1 MANFKEAYEIL
12 KRLEFNSPKNAL
24 HKNEGEEGLTWMGIY
39 EKANP
44 GWSGWEKI
52 RPTLRAAGSMEEA
65 SVILYKD
72 ALLQADTANLYKF
85 KYWNKIKGED
95 IKSQKIASEIFIF
108 GVNAGIGVA
117 IKAAQKIVGVTAD
130 AVVGEETLKAL
141 NSYDEARFDK
151 EFDRAEIEHYNALI
165 EKNPKLKINANGWRN
180 RAEAV

>member
-12 KRLEFNSPKNAL
+12 KRLEFNSPKSAL

-44 GWSGWEKI
+44 GWIGWEKI

-65 SVILYKD
+65 SVVLYKD
-72 ALLQADTANLYKF
+72 ALLQADTANFYKF
-85 KYWNKIKGED
+85 KYWNKIRGGD
-95 IKSQKIASEIFIF
+95 INSQRVANEIFIF
-108 GVNAGIGVA
+108 GVNAGIAVA

-130 AVVGEETLKAL
+130 GVIGEVTLRAL
-141 NSYDEARFDK
+141 NEYDEERFDK
-151 EFDRAEIEHYNALI
+151 EFDRSEVKHYNALI
-165 EKNPKLKINANGWRN
+165 EENPKLKINANGWRN

>member
-24 HKNEGEEGLTWMGIY
+24 HKNKGEEGLTWMGIY
-39 EKANP
+39 EKENP
-44 GWSGWEKI
+44 GWSGWKTI
-52 RPTLRAAGSMEEA
+52 KDTLRITRDIEQA
-65 SVILYKD
+65 SVILYND
-72 ALLQADTANLYKF
+72 AVLRADTANFYKF

-95 IKSQKIASEIFIF
+95 IKSQRVASEIFIF

-130 AVVGEETLKAL
+130 AVVGEKTLKAL

-151 EFDRAEIEHYNALI
+151 EFDRAEIEHYKALI

>member
-12 KRLEFNSPKNAL
+12 KRLEFSNPSNAL
-24 HKNEGEEGLTWMGIY
+24 HKNKTEEGLTWMGIY

-44 GWSGWEKI
+44 GWIGWEKI

-65 SVILYKD
+65 SVVLYKD
-72 ALLQADTANLYKF
+72 IVLQADTANFFKS
-85 KYWNKIKGED
+85 KYWNKIRGED
-95 IKSQKIASEIFIF
+95 IKSQRVASEIFIF

-151 EFDRAEIEHYNALI
+151 EYDRAELEYYNRLV
-165 EKNPKLKINANGWRN
+165 EKNPKLKIYANGWRN

>member
-12 KRLEFNSPKNAL
+12 KRLEFSNPSNAL
-24 HKNEGEEGLTWMGIY
+24 HKNKTEEALTWMGIY

-44 GWSGWEKI
+44 GWIGWEKI

-65 SVILYKD
+65 SVVLYKD
-72 ALLQADTANLYKF
+72 ALLQADTANFYKV

-95 IKSQKIASEIFIF
+95 IKSQRVASEIFIF

-151 EFDRAEIEHYNALI
+151 EFDRAELRYYNKLI
-165 EKNPKLKINANGWRN
+165 EDNPKFRIYANGWRN
-180 RAEAV
+180 RAQAV

>member
-1 MANFKEAYEIL
+1 
-12 KRLEFNSPKNAL
+12 
-24 HKNEGEEGLTWMGIY
+24 MGVY
-39 EKANP
+39 EKENP
-44 GWSGWEKI
+44 SWSGWKTI
-52 RPTLRAAGSMEEA
+52 KDTLRITRDIEQA
-65 SVILYKD
+65 SVILYND
-72 ALLQADTANLYKF
+72 AVLRADTANFYKF

-95 IKSQKIASEIFIF
+95 IKSQRVANEIFIF

-151 EFDRAEIEHYNALI
+151 EFDRAEIGHYNALI